1 MEENESASL
10 EAFIGYR
17 MPRYETIPNIGLYLN
32 QVVKYI
38 SEVLEPFN
46 GMEITESMISNYVK
60 KRVIARPVKKL
71 YYRKQISELIFI
83 SFAKQAASI
92 EDVQVLLL
100 RMRDDYG
107 EGVAYDLFCEWFE
120 QALRST
126 FPQGGFV
133 EAPDA
138 SSERNRIERIVQ
150 TIVSIVAS
158 KVCLE
163 RCFEELQ
170 GE

>member
-1 MEENESASL
+1 MEENESASPK
-10 EAFIGYR
+10 AITGYR

-38 SEVLEPFN
+38 GDVLEPFN

-71 YYRKQISELIFI
+71 YYRRQISELIFI

-100 RMRDDYG
+100 RMRSDYG
-107 EGVAYDLFCEWFE
+107 EGIAYDLFCELFE
-120 QALRST
+120 QALCSSQLQVGAAKV
-126 FPQGGFV
+126 PN
-133 EAPDA
+133 A
-138 SSERNRIERIVQ
+138 SSELNRIEMILQ
-150 TIVSIVAS
+150 TIASIVAS

-170 GE
+170 AD